1 MKTSVSRWFRCAAIV
16 IGLALRAF
24 GQTQP
29 GQIQA
34 ASVEGQVLKLV
45 NSAPAVPVKDG
56 DQLTE
61 SDTITTGANSGVV
74 LVFMNGSSV
83 KLGANSFL
91 AIDEFKMDPL
101 AEDVKMA
108 DFKDRKKGEP
118 SVSKTNLNLVYGDMV
133 GDVRHLNKSSSYSIK
148 TPAGAAGIRGTIYRI
163 VFRPDANGKAFFTVS
178 TAEGLVVMQGVTAVE
193 IPIPVGKE
201 VVATVDIPE
210 ASPAPAAT
218 PAAPVAA
225 PAAAPADAAAT
236 PAAPAPAAA
245 SPAATTPA
253 APTPAAAPA
262 ATTTPAAVKPAAT
275 PSAPVIVTQDIP
287 AATKAI
293 IVTATTNI
301 AAAVQQT
308 IFTPNTKAADDKAA
322 ADKKAADDKAAD
334 DKAAADK
341 KAADD
346 KAAADKKAVADKTA
360 ADKAAAVADQAAA
373 EKAAVAPEVVAPT
386 ATPAATPAATPVAA
400 PVATPAAT
408 PVATPISLPKP
419 TPPPIFVPV
428 PTSLTPGAG
437 G

>member
-1 MKTSVSRWFRCAAIV
+1 MKTSVSRWVLCAAIA

-45 NSAPAVPVKDG
+45 NSAPAVTVKDG

-83 KLGANSFL
+83 KLGANSRL

-148 TPAGAAGIRGTIYRI
+148 TPAGAAGIRGTIFRI

-201 VVATVDIPE
+201 VVVTVDIPE
-210 ASPAPAAT
+210 ASPVPAAT

-225 PAAAPADAAAT
+225 PAEGTAAPAA
-236 PAAPAPAAA
+236 
-245 SPAATTPA
+245 
-253 APTPAAAPA
+253 PAAAPA
-262 ATTTPAAVKPAAT
+262 ATPAESAAPAAATPAATKPAAT
-275 PSAPVIVTQDIP
+275 PSVPVIVTQDIP
-287 AATKAI
+287 ATTQAI

-301 AAAVQQT
+301 ATVLQQT
-308 IFTPNTKAADDKAA
+308 IFTPNTKAVDDKAS
-322 ADKKAADDKAAD
+322 ADKKAADE
-334 DKAAADK
+334 KAAADK

-346 KAAADKKAVADKTA
+346 KAAADKKAADDKATA
-360 ADKAAAVADQAAA
+360 DQKAADDKAAADTKAATV
-373 EKAAVAPEVVAPT
+373 EKAAVAPEVVAP
-386 ATPAATPAATPVAA
+386 AATPAV
-400 PVATPAAT
+400 T
-408 PVATPISLPKP
+408 PVATPVVTPVATPTPTPAPLPKP
-419 TPPPIFVPV
+419 TPPPVFVPV

>member
-1 MKTSVSRWFRCAAIV
+1 MKTSVSRWVLCAAIA

-45 NSAPAVPVKDG
+45 NSAPAVTVKDG

-83 KLGANSFL
+83 KLGANSRL

-148 TPAGAAGIRGTIYRI
+148 TPAGAAGIRGTIFRI

-201 VVATVDIPE
+201 VVVTVDIPE
-210 ASPAPAAT
+210 ASPVPAAT

-225 PAAAPADAAAT
+225 PAEGTAAPAA
-236 PAAPAPAAA
+236 
-245 SPAATTPA
+245 
-253 APTPAAAPA
+253 PAAAPA
-262 ATTTPAAVKPAAT
+262 ATPAESAAPAAATPAATKPAAT
-275 PSAPVIVTQDIP
+275 PSVPVIVTQDIP
-287 AATKAI
+287 ATTQAI

-301 AAAVQQT
+301 ATVLQQT
-308 IFTPNTKAADDKAA
+308 IFTPNTKAVDDKAS
-322 ADKKAADDKAAD
+322 ADKKAADE
-334 DKAAADK
+334 KAAADK

-346 KAAADKKAVADKTA
+346 KAAADKKAADDKATA
-360 ADKAAAVADQAAA
+360 DQKAADDKAAADTKAATV
-373 EKAAVAPEVVAPT
+373 EKAAVAPEVVAP
-386 ATPAATPAATPVAA
+386 AATPAVTPV
-400 PVATPAAT
+400 VT
-408 PVATPISLPKP
+408 PVATPTPAPLPKP
-419 TPPPIFVPV
+419 TPPPVFVPV

>member
-1 MKTSVSRWFRCAAIV
+1 MKTSVSRWVLCAAIV

-201 VVATVDIPE
+201 VVVTVDIPE
-210 ASPAPAAT
+210 ASAAPAAM

-236 PAAPAPAAA
+236 PAAP
-245 SPAATTPA
+245 
-253 APTPAAAPA
+253 TPAAAPA
-262 ATTTPAAVKPAAT
+262 ATTTPAAAKPAVT

-287 AATKAI
+287 EATKAI

-322 ADKKAADDKAAD
+322 ADTKAAD

-341 KAADD
+341 KAEDD
-346 KAAADKKAVADKTA
+346 KAAADKKAADDKAVADKTA

-386 ATPAATPAATPVAA
+386 ATPAAKPAATPAATPVA
-400 PVATPAAT
+400 TPAATSVAT

-428 PTSLTPGAG
+428 PTALTPGAG

>member
-1 MKTSVSRWFRCAAIV
+1 MKTSVSRWVLCAAIA

-45 NSAPAVPVKDG
+45 NSAPAVTVKDG

-83 KLGANSFL
+83 KLGANSRL

-148 TPAGAAGIRGTIYRI
+148 TPAGAAGIRGTIFRI

-201 VVATVDIPE
+201 VVVTVDIPE
-210 ASPAPAAT
+210 ASPVPAAT

-225 PAAAPADAAAT
+225 PAEGTAAPAA
-236 PAAPAPAAA
+236 
-245 SPAATTPA
+245 
-253 APTPAAAPA
+253 PAAAPA
-262 ATTTPAAVKPAAT
+262 ATPAESAAPAAATPAATKPAAT
-275 PSAPVIVTQDIP
+275 PSVPVIVTQDIP
-287 AATKAI
+287 ATTQAI

-301 AAAVQQT
+301 ATVLQQT
-308 IFTPNTKAADDKAA
+308 IFTPNTKAVDDKAS
-322 ADKKAADDKAAD
+322 ADKKAADE
-334 DKAAADK
+334 KAAADK

-346 KAAADKKAVADKTA
+346 KAAADKKAADDKATA
-360 ADKAAAVADQAAA
+360 DQKAADDKAAADTKAATV
-373 EKAAVAPEVVAPT
+373 EKAAVAPEVVAP
-386 ATPAATPAATPVAA
+386 AATPAV
-400 PVATPAAT
+400 T
-408 PVATPISLPKP
+408 PVATPVVTPVATPTPAPLPKP
-419 TPPPIFVPV
+419 TPPPVFVPV

>member
-1 MKTSVSRWFRCAAIV
+1 MKTSVSRWVLCAAIA

-45 NSAPAVPVKDG
+45 NSAPAVTVKDG

-83 KLGANSFL
+83 KLGANSRL

-148 TPAGAAGIRGTIYRI
+148 TPAGAAGIRGTIFRI

-210 ASPAPAAT
+210 ASPVPAAT

-225 PAAAPADAAAT
+225 PAEGTAAPAA
-236 PAAPAPAAA
+236 
-245 SPAATTPA
+245 
-253 APTPAAAPA
+253 PAAAPA
-262 ATTTPAAVKPAAT
+262 ATPAESAAPAAATPAATKPAAT
-275 PSAPVIVTQDIP
+275 PSVPVIVTQDIP
-287 AATKAI
+287 ATTQAI

-301 AAAVQQT
+301 ATVLQQT
-308 IFTPNTKAADDKAA
+308 IFTPNTKAVDDKAS
-322 ADKKAADDKAAD
+322 ADKKAADE
-334 DKAAADK
+334 KAAADK

-346 KAAADKKAVADKTA
+346 KAAADKKAADDKATA
-360 ADKAAAVADQAAA
+360 DQKAADDKAAADTKAATV
-373 EKAAVAPEVVAPT
+373 EKAAVAPEVVAP
-386 ATPAATPAATPVAA
+386 AATPAVTPV
-400 PVATPAAT
+400 VT
-408 PVATPISLPKP
+408 PVATPTPAPLPKP
-419 TPPPIFVPV
+419 TPPPVFVPV

>member
-1 MKTSVSRWFRCAAIV
+1 MKTSVSRWVLTAAMA
-16 IGLALRAF
+16 IGLTLRAW
-24 GQTQP
+24 GQIQA

-45 NSAPAVPVKDG
+45 NSGPAVPVKDG

-83 KLGANSFL
+83 KLGADSRL

-118 SVSKTNLNLVYGDMV
+118 SISRTNLNLVYGDMV
-133 GDVRHLNKSSSYSIK
+133 GDVRRLNKSSSYSIK

-163 VFRPDANGKAFFTVS
+163 VFRPDANGRAFFTVS

-201 VVATVDIPE
+201 VVVTVDIPD
-210 ASPAPAAT
+210 ASPGA
-218 PAAPVAA
+218 VAKA
-225 PAAAPADAAAT
+225 
-236 PAAPAPAAA
+236 
-245 SPAATTPA
+245 
-253 APTPAAAPA
+253 
-262 ATTTPAAVKPAAT
+262 

-287 AATKAI
+287 AATSAI
-293 IVTATTNI
+293 IVTATTTI
-301 AAAVQQT
+301 AVAVEQAV
-308 IFTPNTKAADDKAA
+308 FTPNPKAADDQAADAKQASDDKAA
-322 ADKKAADDKAAD
+322 AE
-334 DKAAADK
+334 K

-346 KAAADKKAVADKTA
+346 KAAADK
-360 ADKAAAVADQAAA
+360 AAAV
-373 EKAAVAPEVVAPT
+373 PEVVP
-386 ATPAATPAATPVAA
+386 PVA
-400 PVATPAAT
+400 PPG
-408 PVATPISLPKP
+408 PKP
-419 TPPPIFVPV
+419 TPPPVLVPV
-428 PTSLTPGAG
+428 PTALTPGAG

>member
-1 MKTSVSRWFRCAAIV
+1 MKTSVSRWVLCAAIA

-45 NSAPAVPVKDG
+45 NSAPAVTVKDG

-83 KLGANSFL
+83 KLGANSRL

-148 TPAGAAGIRGTIYRI
+148 TPAGAAGIRGTIFRI

-210 ASPAPAAT
+210 ASPVPAAT

-225 PAAAPADAAAT
+225 PAEGTAAPAA
-236 PAAPAPAAA
+236 
-245 SPAATTPA
+245 
-253 APTPAAAPA
+253 PAAAPA
-262 ATTTPAAVKPAAT
+262 ATPAESAAPAAATPAATKPAAT
-275 PSAPVIVTQDIP
+275 PSVPVIVTQDIP
-287 AATKAI
+287 ATTQAI

-301 AAAVQQT
+301 ATVLQQT
-308 IFTPNTKAADDKAA
+308 IFTPNTKAVDDKAS
-322 ADKKAADDKAAD
+322 ADKKAADE
-334 DKAAADK
+334 KAAADK

-346 KAAADKKAVADKTA
+346 KAAADKKAADDKATADQTA
-360 ADKAAAVADQAAA
+360 ADDKAAADTKAATV
-373 EKAAVAPEVVAPT
+373 EKAAVAPEVVAP
-386 ATPAATPAATPVAA
+386 AATPAV
-400 PVATPAAT
+400 T
-408 PVATPISLPKP
+408 PVATPVVTPVATPTPAPLPKP
-419 TPPPIFVPV
+419 TPPPVFVPV

>member
-1 MKTSVSRWFRCAAIV
+1 MKTSVSRWVLCAAIA

-45 NSAPAVPVKDG
+45 NSAPAVTVKDG

-83 KLGANSFL
+83 KLGANSRL

-148 TPAGAAGIRGTIYRI
+148 TPAGAAGIRGTIFRI

-210 ASPAPAAT
+210 ASPVPAAT

-225 PAAAPADAAAT
+225 PAEGTAAPAA
-236 PAAPAPAAA
+236 
-245 SPAATTPA
+245 
-253 APTPAAAPA
+253 PAAAPA
-262 ATTTPAAVKPAAT
+262 ATPAESAAPAAATPAATKPAAT
-275 PSAPVIVTQDIP
+275 PSVPVIVTQDIP
-287 AATKAI
+287 ATTQAI

-301 AAAVQQT
+301 ATVLQQT
-308 IFTPNTKAADDKAA
+308 IFTPNTKAVDDKAS
-322 ADKKAADDKAAD
+322 ADKKAADE
-334 DKAAADK
+334 KAAADK

-346 KAAADKKAVADKTA
+346 KAAADKKAADDKATA
-360 ADKAAAVADQAAA
+360 DQKAADDKAAADTKAATV
-373 EKAAVAPEVVAPT
+373 EKAAVAPEVVAP
-386 ATPAATPAATPVAA
+386 AATPAV
-400 PVATPAAT
+400 T
-408 PVATPISLPKP
+408 PVATPVVTPVATPTPAPLPKP
-419 TPPPIFVPV
+419 TPPPVFVPV
-428 PTSLTPGAG
+428 PT
-437 G
+437 

>member
-1 MKTSVSRWFRCAAIV
+1 MKTSVSRWVLCAAIA

-45 NSAPAVPVKDG
+45 NSAPAVTVKDG

-83 KLGANSFL
+83 KLGANSRL

-148 TPAGAAGIRGTIYRI
+148 TPAGAAGIRGTIFRI

-210 ASPAPAAT
+210 ASPVPAAT

-225 PAAAPADAAAT
+225 PAEGTAAPAA
-236 PAAPAPAAA
+236 
-245 SPAATTPA
+245 
-253 APTPAAAPA
+253 PAAAPA
-262 ATTTPAAVKPAAT
+262 ATPAESAAPAAATPAATKPAAT
-275 PSAPVIVTQDIP
+275 PSVPVIVTQDIP
-287 AATKAI
+287 ATTQAI

-301 AAAVQQT
+301 ATVLQQT
-308 IFTPNTKAADDKAA
+308 IFTPNTKAVDDKASADKKAADEKASADKKAADDKAA
-322 ADKKAADDKAAD
+322 ADKKAADDKATAD
-334 DKAAADK
+334 Q

-346 KAAADKKAVADKTA
+346 KAAADT
-360 ADKAAAVADQAAA
+360 KAATV
-373 EKAAVAPEVVAPT
+373 EKAAVAPEVVAP
-386 ATPAATPAATPVAA
+386 AATPAVTPV
-400 PVATPAAT
+400 VT
-408 PVATPISLPKP
+408 PVATPTPAPLPKP
-419 TPPPIFVPV
+419 TPPPVFVPV

>member
-1 MKTSVSRWFRCAAIV
+1 MKTSVSRWVLCAAIA

-45 NSAPAVPVKDG
+45 NSAPAVTVKDG

-83 KLGANSFL
+83 KLGANSRL

-148 TPAGAAGIRGTIYRI
+148 TPAGAAGIRGTIFRI

-210 ASPAPAAT
+210 ASPVPAAT

-225 PAAAPADAAAT
+225 PAEGTAAPAA
-236 PAAPAPAAA
+236 
-245 SPAATTPA
+245 
-253 APTPAAAPA
+253 PAAAPA
-262 ATTTPAAVKPAAT
+262 ATPAESAAPAAATPAATKPAAT
-275 PSAPVIVTQDIP
+275 PSVPVIVTQDIP
-287 AATKAI
+287 ATTQAI

-301 AAAVQQT
+301 ATVLQQT
-308 IFTPNTKAADDKAA
+308 IFTPNTKAVDDKAS
-322 ADKKAADDKAAD
+322 ADKKAADE
-334 DKAAADK
+334 KAAADK

-346 KAAADKKAVADKTA
+346 KAAADKKAADDKATA
-360 ADKAAAVADQAAA
+360 DQKAADDKAAADTKAATV
-373 EKAAVAPEVVAPT
+373 EKAAVAPEVVAP
-386 ATPAATPAATPVAA
+386 AATPAV
-400 PVATPAAT
+400 T
-408 PVATPISLPKP
+408 PVATPTPAPLPKP
-419 TPPPIFVPV
+419 TPPPVFVPV

>member
-1 MKTSVSRWFRCAAIV
+1 MKTSVSRWVLCAAIA

-45 NSAPAVPVKDG
+45 NSAPAVTVKDG

-83 KLGANSFL
+83 KLGANSRL

-148 TPAGAAGIRGTIYRI
+148 TPAGAAGIRGTIFRI

-210 ASPAPAAT
+210 ASPVPAAT

-225 PAAAPADAAAT
+225 PAEGTAAPAA
-236 PAAPAPAAA
+236 
-245 SPAATTPA
+245 
-253 APTPAAAPA
+253 PAAAPA
-262 ATTTPAAVKPAAT
+262 ATPAESAAPAAATPAATKPAAT
-275 PSAPVIVTQDIP
+275 PSVPVIVTQDIP
-287 AATKAI
+287 ATTQAI

-301 AAAVQQT
+301 ATVLQQT
-308 IFTPNTKAADDKAA
+308 IFTPNTKAVDDKAS
-322 ADKKAADDKAAD
+322 ADKKAADE
-334 DKAAADK
+334 KAAADK

-346 KAAADKKAVADKTA
+346 KAAADKKAADDKATADQTA
-360 ADKAAAVADQAAA
+360 ADDKAAADTKAATV
-373 EKAAVAPEVVAPT
+373 EKAAVAPEVVAP
-386 ATPAATPAATPVAA
+386 AATPAV
-400 PVATPAAT
+400 T
-408 PVATPISLPKP
+408 PVATPVVTSVATPTPAPLPKP
-419 TPPPIFVPV
+419 TPPPVFVPV

>member
-1 MKTSVSRWFRCAAIV
+1 MKTSVSRWVLTAAMA
-16 IGLALRAF
+16 IGLTLRAW
-24 GQTQP
+24 GQIQA

-83 KLGANSFL
+83 KLGADSRL

-133 GDVRHLNKSSSYSIK
+133 GDVRRLNKSSSYSIK

-163 VFRPDANGKAFFTVS
+163 VFRPDANGRAFFTVS

-201 VVATVDIPE
+201 VVVTVDIPE

-236 PAAPAPAAA
+236 PAAATPAAA
-245 SPAATTPA
+245 TPAATTPA
-253 APTPAAAPA
+253 ARRLQLP
-262 ATTTPAAVKPAAT
+262 
-275 PSAPVIVTQDIP
+275 
-287 AATKAI
+287 
-293 IVTATTNI
+293 
-301 AAAVQQT
+301 QQQLQHRLQLN
-308 IFTPNTKAADDKAA
+308 PRRR
-322 ADKKAADDKAAD
+322 
-334 DKAAADK
+334 
-341 KAADD
+341 
-346 KAAADKKAVADKTA
+346 
-360 ADKAAAVADQAAA
+360 
-373 EKAAVAPEVVAPT
+373 PR
-386 ATPAATPAATPVAA
+386 
-400 PVATPAAT
+400 
-408 PVATPISLPKP
+408 LP
-419 TPPPIFVPV
+419 
-428 PTSLTPGAG
+428 
-437 G
+437 

>member
-1 MKTSVSRWFRCAAIV
+1 MKTSVSRWVLCAAIA

-45 NSAPAVPVKDG
+45 NSAPAVTVKDG

-83 KLGANSFL
+83 KLGANSRL

-148 TPAGAAGIRGTIYRI
+148 TPAGAAGIRGTIFRI

-201 VVATVDIPE
+201 VVVTVDIPE
-210 ASPAPAAT
+210 ASPVPAAT

-225 PAAAPADAAAT
+225 PAEGTAAPAA
-236 PAAPAPAAA
+236 
-245 SPAATTPA
+245 
-253 APTPAAAPA
+253 PAAAPA
-262 ATTTPAAVKPAAT
+262 ATPAESAAPAAATPAATKPAAT
-275 PSAPVIVTQDIP
+275 PSVPVIVTQDIP
-287 AATKAI
+287 ATTQAI

-301 AAAVQQT
+301 ATVLQQT
-308 IFTPNTKAADDKAA
+308 IFTPNTKAVDDKAS
-322 ADKKAADDKAAD
+322 ADKKAADE
-334 DKAAADK
+334 KAAADK

-346 KAAADKKAVADKTA
+346 KAAADKKAADDKATADQTA
-360 ADKAAAVADQAAA
+360 ADDKAAADTKAATV
-373 EKAAVAPEVVAPT
+373 EKAAVAPEVVAP
-386 ATPAATPAATPVAA
+386 AATPAV
-400 PVATPAAT
+400 T
-408 PVATPISLPKP
+408 PVATPVVTPVATPTPAPLPKP
-419 TPPPIFVPV
+419 TPPPVFVPV

>member
-1 MKTSVSRWFRCAAIV
+1 MKTSVSRWVLCAAIA

-45 NSAPAVPVKDG
+45 NSAPAVTVKDG

-83 KLGANSFL
+83 KLGANSRL

-148 TPAGAAGIRGTIYRI
+148 TPAGAAGIRGTIFRI

-201 VVATVDIPE
+201 VVVTVDIPE
-210 ASPAPAAT
+210 ASPVPAAT

-225 PAAAPADAAAT
+225 PAEGTAAPAA
-236 PAAPAPAAA
+236 
-245 SPAATTPA
+245 
-253 APTPAAAPA
+253 PAAAPA
-262 ATTTPAAVKPAAT
+262 ATPAESAAPAAATPAATKPAAT
-275 PSAPVIVTQDIP
+275 PSVPVIVTQDIP
-287 AATKAI
+287 ATTQAI

-301 AAAVQQT
+301 ATVLQQT
-308 IFTPNTKAADDKAA
+308 IFTPNTKAVDDKASADKKAADEKASADKKAADDKAA
-322 ADKKAADDKAAD
+322 ADKKAADDKATAD
-334 DKAAADK
+334 Q

-346 KAAADKKAVADKTA
+346 KAAADT
-360 ADKAAAVADQAAA
+360 KAATV
-373 EKAAVAPEVVAPT
+373 EKAAVAPEVVAP
-386 ATPAATPAATPVAA
+386 AATPAV
-400 PVATPAAT
+400 T
-408 PVATPISLPKP
+408 PVATPVVTPVATPTPTPAPLPKP
-419 TPPPIFVPV
+419 TPPPVFVPV

>member
-1 MKTSVSRWFRCAAIV
+1 MKTSVSRWVLTAAMA
-16 IGLALRAF
+16 IGLTLRAW
-24 GQTQP
+24 GQIQA

-45 NSAPAVPVKDG
+45 NSGPAVPVKDG

-83 KLGANSFL
+83 KLGADSRL

-108 DFKDRKKGEP
+108 DFKDRKKDEP

-133 GDVRHLNKSSSYSIK
+133 GDVRRLNKSSSYSIK

-163 VFRPDANGKAFFTVS
+163 VFRPDANGRAFFTVS

-201 VVATVDIPE
+201 VVVTVDIPD
-210 ASPAPAAT
+210 ASPGA
-218 PAAPVAA
+218 VAKA
-225 PAAAPADAAAT
+225 
-236 PAAPAPAAA
+236 
-245 SPAATTPA
+245 
-253 APTPAAAPA
+253 
-262 ATTTPAAVKPAAT
+262 

-287 AATKAI
+287 AATSAI
-293 IVTATTNI
+293 IVTATTTI
-301 AAAVQQT
+301 AVAVEQAV
-308 IFTPNTKAADDKAA
+308 FTPNPKAADDQAADAKQASDDKAA
-322 ADKKAADDKAAD
+322 AEKKAADDKAAD

-341 KAADD
+341 
-346 KAAADKKAVADKTA
+346 
-360 ADKAAAVADQAAA
+360 AAAV
-373 EKAAVAPEVVAPT
+373 PEVVP
-386 ATPAATPAATPVAA
+386 PVA
-400 PVATPAAT
+400 PPG
-408 PVATPISLPKP
+408 PKP
-419 TPPPIFVPV
+419 TPPPVLVPV
-428 PTSLTPGAG
+428 PTALTPGAG

>member
-1 MKTSVSRWFRCAAIV
+1 MKTSVSRWVLCAAIA

-45 NSAPAVPVKDG
+45 NSAPAVTVKDG

-83 KLGANSFL
+83 KLGANSRL

-148 TPAGAAGIRGTIYRI
+148 TPAGAAGIRGTIFRI

-201 VVATVDIPE
+201 VVVTVDIPE
-210 ASPAPAAT
+210 ASPVPAAT

-225 PAAAPADAAAT
+225 PAEGTAAPAA
-236 PAAPAPAAA
+236 
-245 SPAATTPA
+245 
-253 APTPAAAPA
+253 PAAAPA
-262 ATTTPAAVKPAAT
+262 ATPAESAAPAAATPAATKPAAT
-275 PSAPVIVTQDIP
+275 PSVPVIVTQDIP
-287 AATKAI
+287 ATTQAI

-301 AAAVQQT
+301 ATVLQQT
-308 IFTPNTKAADDKAA
+308 IFTPNTKAVDDKASADKKAADEKAA
-322 ADKKAADDKAAD
+322 ADKKAADE
-334 DKAAADK
+334 KAAADK

-346 KAAADKKAVADKTA
+346 KAAADKKAADDKATA
-360 ADKAAAVADQAAA
+360 DQKAADDKAAADTKAATV
-373 EKAAVAPEVVAPT
+373 EKAAVAPEVVAP
-386 ATPAATPAATPVAA
+386 AATPAVTPVATPVVT
-400 PVATPAAT
+400 PVATPAPA
-408 PVATPISLPKP
+408 PLPKP
-419 TPPPIFVPV
+419 TPPPVFVPV

>member
-1 MKTSVSRWFRCAAIV
+1 MKTSVSRWVLCAAIA

-45 NSAPAVPVKDG
+45 NSAPAGTVKDG

-83 KLGANSFL
+83 KLGANSRL

-148 TPAGAAGIRGTIYRI
+148 TPAGAAGIRGTIFRI

-210 ASPAPAAT
+210 ASPVPAAT

-225 PAAAPADAAAT
+225 PAEGTAAPAA
-236 PAAPAPAAA
+236 
-245 SPAATTPA
+245 
-253 APTPAAAPA
+253 PAAAPA
-262 ATTTPAAVKPAAT
+262 ATPAESAAPAAATPAATKPAAT
-275 PSAPVIVTQDIP
+275 PSVPVIVTQDIP
-287 AATKAI
+287 ATTQAI

-301 AAAVQQT
+301 ATVLQQT
-308 IFTPNTKAADDKAA
+308 IFTPNTKAVDDKAS
-322 ADKKAADDKAAD
+322 ADKKAADE
-334 DKAAADK
+334 KAAADK

-346 KAAADKKAVADKTA
+346 KAAADKKAADDKATA
-360 ADKAAAVADQAAA
+360 DQKAADDKAAADTKAATV
-373 EKAAVAPEVVAPT
+373 EKAAVAPEVVAP
-386 ATPAATPAATPVAA
+386 AATPAV
-400 PVATPAAT
+400 T
-408 PVATPISLPKP
+408 PVATPTPAPLPKP
-419 TPPPIFVPV
+419 TPPPVFVPV

>member
-1 MKTSVSRWFRCAAIV
+1 MKTSVSRWVLTAAMA
-16 IGLALRAF
+16 IGLTLRAW
-24 GQTQP
+24 GQIQA

-101 AEDVKMA
+101 AEDIKMA

-133 GDVRHLNKSSSYSIK
+133 GDVRRLNKSSSYSIK
-148 TPAGAAGIRGTIYRI
+148 TPAGAAGIRGTIFRI
-163 VFRPDANGKAFFTVS
+163 VFRPDANGRAFFTVS

-210 ASPAPAAT
+210 ASAAPAAT
-218 PAAPVAA
+218 PAAPIAA

-236 PAAPAPAAA
+236 PAATPT
-245 SPAATTPA
+245 AT
-253 APTPAAAPA
+253 PTPAAAPA
-262 ATTTPAAVKPAAT
+262 ATTTPVAVKPAAT

-308 IFTPNTKAADDKAA
+308 IFTPNP
-322 ADKKAADDKAAD
+322 KAAD

-346 KAAADKKAVADKTA
+346 KAAADKKAADDKAVADKKAADDKAAADKTA

-373 EKAAVAPEVVAPT
+373 EKAAVAPEVVAP
-386 ATPAATPAATPVAA
+386 
-400 PVATPAAT
+400 AAT
-408 PVATPISLPKP
+408 PVATPAAAPVATPVTTPIPLPKP

-428 PTSLTPGAG
+428 PTALTPGAG

>member
-1 MKTSVSRWFRCAAIV
+1 MKTSVSRWVLTAAMA
-16 IGLALRAF
+16 IGLTLRAL
-24 GQTQP
+24 GQIQA

-133 GDVRHLNKSSSYSIK
+133 GDVRRLNKSSSYSIK
-148 TPAGAAGIRGTIYRI
+148 TPAGAAGIRGTIFRI
-163 VFRPDANGKAFFTVS
+163 VFRPDANGRAFFTVS

-210 ASPAPAAT
+210 ASAAPAAT
-218 PAAPVAA
+218 PAAPIAA
-225 PAAAPADAAAT
+225 PAAAPADAAVTPAATAPAAAT
-236 PAAPAPAAA
+236 PAATAPAAA
-245 SPAATTPA
+245 APTAAT
-253 APTPAAAPA
+253 PTAAAAPA
-262 ATTTPAAVKPAAT
+262 ATTTPVAVKPAAT

-308 IFTPNTKAADDKAA
+308 IFTPNP
-322 ADKKAADDKAAD
+322 KAAD

-346 KAAADKKAVADKTA
+346 KAAADKKAADDKAVADKKAADDKAAADKTA

-373 EKAAVAPEVVAPT
+373 EKAAVAPEVVAP
-386 ATPAATPAATPVAA
+386 
-400 PVATPAAT
+400 AAT
-408 PVATPISLPKP
+408 PVATPAAAPVATPVTTPIPLPKP

-428 PTSLTPGAG
+428 PTALTPGAG

>member
-1 MKTSVSRWFRCAAIV
+1 MKTSVSRWVLCAAIA

-45 NSAPAVPVKDG
+45 NSAPAVTVKDG

-83 KLGANSFL
+83 KLGANSRL

-148 TPAGAAGIRGTIYRI
+148 TPAGAAGIRGTIFRI

-210 ASPAPAAT
+210 ASPVPAAT

-225 PAAAPADAAAT
+225 PAEGTAAPAA
-236 PAAPAPAAA
+236 
-245 SPAATTPA
+245 
-253 APTPAAAPA
+253 PAAAPA
-262 ATTTPAAVKPAAT
+262 ATPAESAAPAAATPAATKPAAT
-275 PSAPVIVTQDIP
+275 PSVPVIVTQDIP
-287 AATKAI
+287 ATTQAI

-301 AAAVQQT
+301 ATVLQQT
-308 IFTPNTKAADDKAA
+308 IFTPNTKAVDDKAS
-322 ADKKAADDKAAD
+322 ADKKAADE
-334 DKAAADK
+334 KAAADK

-346 KAAADKKAVADKTA
+346 KAAADKKAADDKATA
-360 ADKAAAVADQAAA
+360 DQKAADDKAAADTKAATV
-373 EKAAVAPEVVAPT
+373 EKAAVAPEVVAP
-386 ATPAATPAATPVAA
+386 AATPAV
-400 PVATPAAT
+400 T
-408 PVATPISLPKP
+408 PVATPVVTPVATPTPAPLPKP
-419 TPPPIFVPV
+419 TPPPVFVPV

>member
-1 MKTSVSRWFRCAAIV
+1 MKTSVSRWVLCAAIA

-45 NSAPAVPVKDG
+45 NSAPAVTVKDG

-83 KLGANSFL
+83 KLGANSRL

-108 DFKDRKKGEP
+108 DFRDRKKGEP

-148 TPAGAAGIRGTIYRI
+148 TPAGAAGIRGTIFRI

-210 ASPAPAAT
+210 ASPVPAAT

-225 PAAAPADAAAT
+225 PAEGTAAPAA
-236 PAAPAPAAA
+236 
-245 SPAATTPA
+245 
-253 APTPAAAPA
+253 PAAAPA
-262 ATTTPAAVKPAAT
+262 ATPAESAAPAAATPAATKPAAT
-275 PSAPVIVTQDIP
+275 PSVPVIVTQDIP
-287 AATKAI
+287 ATTQAI

-301 AAAVQQT
+301 ATVLQQT
-308 IFTPNTKAADDKAA
+308 IFTPNTKAVDDKAS
-322 ADKKAADDKAAD
+322 ADKKAADE
-334 DKAAADK
+334 KAAADK

-346 KAAADKKAVADKTA
+346 KAAADKKAADDKATA
-360 ADKAAAVADQAAA
+360 DQKAADDKAAADTKAATV
-373 EKAAVAPEVVAPT
+373 EKAAVAPEVVAP
-386 ATPAATPAATPVAA
+386 AATPAV
-400 PVATPAAT
+400 T
-408 PVATPISLPKP
+408 PVATPVVTPVATPTPAPLPKP
-419 TPPPIFVPV
+419 TPPPVFVPV

>member
-1 MKTSVSRWFRCAAIV
+1 MKTSVSRWVLTAAMA
-16 IGLALRAF
+16 IGLTLRAW
-24 GQTQP
+24 GQIQA

-83 KLGANSFL
+83 KLGADSRL

-108 DFKDRKKGEP
+108 DLKDRKKGEP
-118 SVSKTNLNLVYGDMV
+118 SISRTNLNLVYGDMV
-133 GDVRHLNKSSSYSIK
+133 GDVKHLNKSSSYSIK

-201 VVATVDIPE
+201 VVVTVDIPDT
-210 ASPAPAAT
+210 SPGA
-218 PAAPVAA
+218 VAKA
-225 PAAAPADAAAT
+225 
-236 PAAPAPAAA
+236 
-245 SPAATTPA
+245 
-253 APTPAAAPA
+253 
-262 ATTTPAAVKPAAT
+262 

-287 AATKAI
+287 AATSAI
-293 IVTATTNI
+293 IVTATTTI
-301 AAAVQQT
+301 AVAVEQAV
-308 IFTPNTKAADDKAA
+308 FTPNPKASDDQASAAKQAADEKAA
-322 ADKKAADDKAAD
+322 AEKKAADDKA
-334 DKAAADK
+334 
-341 KAADD
+341 
-346 KAAADKKAVADKTA
+346 T
-360 ADKAAAVADQAAA
+360 ADKAAV
-373 EKAAVAPEVVAPT
+373 VPEVVP
-386 ATPAATPAATPVAA
+386 PVAA
-400 PVATPAAT
+400 PV
-408 PVATPISLPKP
+408 PKP
-419 TPPPIFVPV
+419 TPPPVFVPV
-428 PTSLTPGAG
+428 PTALTPGAG

>member
-1 MKTSVSRWFRCAAIV
+1 MKTSVSRWVLTAAMA
-16 IGLALRAF
+16 IGLTLRAW
-24 GQTQP
+24 GQIQA

-45 NSAPAVPVKDG
+45 NSGPAVPVKDG

-83 KLGANSFL
+83 KLGADSRL

-108 DFKDRKKGEP
+108 DFKDRKKDEP

-133 GDVRHLNKSSSYSIK
+133 GDVRRLNKSSSYSIK

-163 VFRPDANGKAFFTVS
+163 VFRPDANGRAFFTVS

-201 VVATVDIPE
+201 VVVTVDIPD
-210 ASPAPAAT
+210 ASPGA
-218 PAAPVAA
+218 VAKA
-225 PAAAPADAAAT
+225 
-236 PAAPAPAAA
+236 
-245 SPAATTPA
+245 
-253 APTPAAAPA
+253 
-262 ATTTPAAVKPAAT
+262 

-287 AATKAI
+287 AATSAI
-293 IVTATTNI
+293 IVTATTTI
-301 AAAVQQT
+301 AVAVEQAV
-308 IFTPNTKAADDKAA
+308 FTPNPKAADDQAADAKQASDDKAA
-322 ADKKAADDKAAD
+322 AE
-334 DKAAADK
+334 K

-346 KAAADKKAVADKTA
+346 KAAADK
-360 ADKAAAVADQAAA
+360 AAAV
-373 EKAAVAPEVVAPT
+373 PEVVP
-386 ATPAATPAATPVAA
+386 PVA
-400 PVATPAAT
+400 PPG
-408 PVATPISLPKP
+408 PKP
-419 TPPPIFVPV
+419 TPPPVFVPV
-428 PTSLTPGAG
+428 PTALTPGAG